1 LIYIFLFNDLSNRGK
16 CIIKKT
22 EREYT
27 CMYVKV
33 EMRSF
38 SSVCVCVF
46 SLKKTVPFD
55 NQFFFLFLVFSGRKT
70 NKQKW

>member
-1 LIYIFLFNDLSNRGK
+1 MYLLFFYSLRALEMNDEIKKNIRLPLLIYIFLFNDLSNRGK
-16 CIIKKT
+16 CIMKKT

-33 EMRSF
+33 KMRSF

-46 SLKKTVPFD
+46 F
-55 NQFFFLFLVFSGRKT
+55 R
-70 NKQKW
+70 